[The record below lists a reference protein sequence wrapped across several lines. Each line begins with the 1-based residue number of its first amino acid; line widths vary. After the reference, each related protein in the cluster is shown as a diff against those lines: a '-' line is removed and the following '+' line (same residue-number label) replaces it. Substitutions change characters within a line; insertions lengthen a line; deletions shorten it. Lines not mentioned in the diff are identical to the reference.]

1 MVMIDLNKKLIIL
14 FNCKNKKSTVDLDK
28 FKSFVN
34 INYKNEFKYEDGIC
48 PKLNDSVHSGVVVAH
63 LVKLVMTNGNLEQ
76 FQDEID

>member
-1 MVMIDLNKKLIIL
+1 MAMKIYG
-14 FNCKNKKSTVDLDK
+14 KSK
-28 FKSFVN
+28 ISERHRHRFEVN

-76 FQDEID
+76 FQNEID